1 MTMAAI
7 WTVACPECGAEHE
20 LCYVEADMV
29 PPGGTLKF
37 TCPKTLEIVTVALS
51 DAERPQ
57 VVQIC
62 PGDSLRVSSR

>member
-1 MTMAAI
+1 MAAT
-7 WTVACPECGAEHE
+7 WSVTCAECGEKHE

-37 TCPKTLEIVTVALS
+37 TCPKTFEVVTVALS

-62 PGDSLRVSSR
+62 PGGSLRVSSL